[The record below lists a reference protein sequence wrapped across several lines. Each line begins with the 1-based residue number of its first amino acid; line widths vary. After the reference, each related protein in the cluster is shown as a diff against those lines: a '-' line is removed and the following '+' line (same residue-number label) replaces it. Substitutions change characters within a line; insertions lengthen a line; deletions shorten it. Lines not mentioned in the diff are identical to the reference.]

1 MAELLPCPFCD
12 RDMQNIQ
19 FHHVKF
25 MKPEIKAIVCM
36 GCGAMMSADMN
47 TLDEPSEAELLDY
60 IIEKWNTRTP
70 QKKVQRKEK

>member
-1 MAELLPCPFCD
+1 MAELLPCPFCG
-12 RDMQNIQ
+12 RDMESIQ

-25 MKPEIKAIVCM
+25 MKPQIKAVVCM

-47 TLDEPSEAELLDY
+47 TLDEPSEAALLDY

-70 QKKVQRKEK
+70 KERGEEK